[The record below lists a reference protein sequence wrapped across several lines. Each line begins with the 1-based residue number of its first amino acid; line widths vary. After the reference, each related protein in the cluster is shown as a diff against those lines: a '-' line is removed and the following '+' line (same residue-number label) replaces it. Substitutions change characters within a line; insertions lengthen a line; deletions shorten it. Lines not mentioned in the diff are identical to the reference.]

1 MADDFDDELSSFK
14 NLKDLESEGL
24 LKKEKHGHSHEHG
37 HSHKKDKHKPHNEK
51 HKGEKRKK

>member
-51 HKGEKRKK
+51 HK